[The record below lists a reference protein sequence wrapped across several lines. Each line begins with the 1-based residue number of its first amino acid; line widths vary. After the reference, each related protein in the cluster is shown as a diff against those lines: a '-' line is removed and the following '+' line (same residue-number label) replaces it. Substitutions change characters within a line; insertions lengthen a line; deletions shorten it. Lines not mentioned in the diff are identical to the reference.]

1 MQRFGV
7 HGLDVAAAPDHDL
20 QAMSEAPKPTPAPAP
35 APAIDATL
43 RFAIKCV
50 AGSGVVLALG
60 ALTFGPRSALG
71 VLIGGAMATANL
83 WLFALVGKAFLERKG
98 LSAPWA
104 AIALLK
110 FFALLAGIFLI
121 MRSGVV
127 TGLSLA
133 VGYGA
138 MPIGI
143 TVGGL
148 FGPKPSES

>member
-1 MQRFGV
+1 
-7 HGLDVAAAPDHDL
+7 
-20 QAMSEAPKPTPAPAP
+20 MSDAPTPQ
-35 APAIDATL
+35 PAIDATM

-50 AGSGVVLALG
+50 AISSVVLALG
-60 ALTFGPRSALG
+60 GLTFGLRSGLG

-83 WLFALVGKAFLERKG
+83 WIFAQVGKAFLERKG
-98 LSAPWA
+98 MAAPWA
-104 AIALLK
+104 VIAILK
-110 FFALLAGIFLI
+110 FAALLAGIWLI

-138 MPIGI
+138 LPLGI

-148 FGPKPSES
+148 FGPKPPES